1 MKKTLL
7 SVAAL
12 MLAITSTQAD
22 VAINDKNF
30 PDEKLREAVA
40 DFDYCWDDDG
50 KLSAEEIENF
60 RGIEVWGAKNFKGL
74 DLLPN
79 LETIILVGDAESYSS
94 ITSFD
99 AKPFK
104 KLGRFDFHNYAVA
117 SLDLTYSNSLWTID
131 INNCRDLSAIKTA
144 SNGEPY
150 AVFLINLPK
159 LTDMSKCEIKNA
171 RGIEFKLTGIQDID
185 VSNNPTLEWLRIAG
199 NYNEDGS
206 EMIDYELNSVN
217 VAGCNELWELEIG
230 NVKLQSVR
238 IDNLPRFYDLSLF
251 QCETKDIVVENM
263 PNLGGLECSGCSIQ
277 NLNIKN
283 CPVLNGVGCADNNI
297 HNLIIDDSPHLY
309 SVNAM
314 NNKLMWLDMSHVENY
329 DVGESNWFKVDNQ
342 TPGVVAVKLSPT
354 ETGLLVHERFDVKR
368 VKNLRAKGIGQTP
381 RETTVDGIRYFV
393 FYDNGPDTPNLVG
406 SDCGYEYETKW
417 PYPWVEENSKD
428 NNLPVTLNVYKWTKH
443 QAFLKVSKNRVEGVY
458 GQPAPEA
465 PEITRSQDYDGKITF
480 SSTNEN
486 VVKVDPNTGVLT
498 VIGAGTAT
506 INVKGAETDYRL
518 APSTSYTVFIDK
530 ATPIISFSQMEI
542 NCVYGQEVPLNQ
554 LTVEWYEGTVTY
566 SSANTKKATVTAEGV
581 VTTLGA
587 GDVTINGIAP
597 ETNNFKRAQVSYV
610 LHIDKAVSPVF
621 AFEKDHIDA
630 LLGEPVPENM
640 WSKGLY
646 DGKVQFTSSDENIA
660 AIGTDGEIILKTVG
674 TVTITAN
681 GPETENC
688 YQATPASYTLTIEDP
703 DGIANVNVNDNVN
716 QVYDLS
722 GRKMFNVQCSMFN
735 GLKKGIYIVNG
746 KKVLY

>member
-1 MKKTLL
+1 MKKILL
-7 SVAAL
+7 SLSVF
-12 MLAITSTQAD
+12 MLALTNAQAS
-22 VAINDKNF
+22 VAINRTNF
-30 PDEKLREAVA
+30 PDDNFRAQVKDAFDNIEEDDIISDEEMEANGGHHTFDRVSNLKGIELLTSITELYLVNYPDEPCLRT
-40 DFDYCWDDDG
+40 FDY
-50 KLSAEEIENF
+50 A
-60 RGIEVWGAKNFKGL
+60 
-74 DLLPN
+74 LPN
-79 LETIILVGDAESYSS
+79 LNTLDIQDQVGELTTVDASKCTNLETFLAGDNPINLSTLKLPSGIKYLV
-94 ITSFD
+94 
-99 AKPFK
+99 
-104 KLGRFDFHNYAVA
+104 L
-117 SLDLTYSNSLWTID
+117 
-131 INNCRDLSAIKTA
+131 NNVPLIKT
-144 SNGEPY
+144 
-150 AVFLINLPK
+150 FDPK
-159 LTDMSKCEIKNA
+159 QFSDLRSVAFSGTTGITDLD
-171 RGIEFKLTGIQDID
+171 FTGHKSIQDIG
-185 VSNNPTLEWLRIAG
+185 V
-199 NYNEDGS
+199 DG
-206 EMIDYELNSVN
+206 IFDYYQLNSLIMVN
-217 VAGCNELWELEIG
+217 CPELTNIDIKYSTIKSLTFKSLPEILSILVVESDITNMLVDDLAQLG
-230 NVKLQSVR
+230 SIEAHDNVLGTLTLNNLPAIGGLSCEDNKLQ
-238 IDNLPRFYDLSLF
+238 
-251 QCETKDIVVENM
+251 T
-263 PNLGGLECSGCSIQ
+263 
-277 NLNIKN
+277 
-283 CPVLNGVGCADNNI
+283 
-297 HNLIIDDSPHLY
+297 LIIDKCPNITSIW
-309 SVNAM
+309 AE
-314 NNKLMWLDMSHVENY
+314 NNKLMWLDLK
-329 DVGESNWFKVDNQ
+329 DVKKTGTEESTLKLDNQ
-342 TPGVVAVKLSPT
+342 NPDVVAVKLSPT

-368 VKNLRAKGIGQTP
+368 VKNLRAKGLSQTP

-480 SSTNEN
+480 SSSNES

-530 ATPIISFSQMEI
+530 ATPIISFPQMEI

-630 LLGEPVPENM
+630 LLGEPVPENKL
-640 WSKGLY
+640 SKGLY
-646 DGKVQFTSSDENIA
+646 DGKVLFTSSDENIA
-660 AIGTDGEIILKTVG
+660 AIGTDGEIILKAAG

-703 DGIANVNVNDNVN
+703 DGIRNVNVNDSDNEWYNVN
-716 QVYDLS
+716 GVRLS
-722 GRKMFNVQCSMFN
+722 GKPSQ
-735 GLKKGIYIVNG
+735 KGVYIVNG
-746 KKVLY
+746 RKVLVKNS